1 LSAQLIIREPL
12 GERRLTDE
20 ALPMSIGGAGSDVIV
35 PAATPGPLAWIGA
48 QEGQL
53 FLQPASTE
61 AVVLHNGAR
70 IAGSTWLRGGDVL
83 DVGGGRLRLYVENGE
98 RLLEVIAGA
107 ADNATAPP
115 IVADAAGVSGAG
127 GEDMP
132 IEAVAFRRSTG
143 AAPTLS
149 VPPWRRIGLAAA
161 LVLLA
166 ALAGYLFTSVPVQV
180 EIDPVPQQ
188 LALEGGWPGFGLG
201 TSRLLRPGEYTLVA
215 AHEGYETL
223 RVPIVIARDG
233 RREFRFALTMLPGRL
248 QIDLPV
254 PGQVSI
260 DGKAAGRAPGEFRL
274 VAGRHR
280 ILIDTERHLDFQ
292 TEVEI
297 EGRDRLQRL
306 APKLVPGWAAV
317 SVTSDPAGAE
327 ALVGGKPVG
336 ATPVKLELMG
346 GNHRLELRRAGY
358 KTWVSD
364 ILVKA
369 NEPMNIGPVHLGIPD
384 GRLAVQSAPAG
395 ANVTVGGVYRGRTP
409 LEIDVRPD
417 VSQAVAISREGYE
430 SATREVSV
438 ASGARRVVEVS
449 LEAILG
455 EVIVRATPADA
466 ELFVDGRSRGAARQ
480 TLSLPATAHAI
491 EIRKPGYVTHK
502 TTITPR
508 VGLPQN
514 IEVTLLEGVAAAPA
528 TAAGSGAPAEPG
540 APAASAAAPA
550 MVALVPTLRTRTGQE
565 LKLLPAA
572 TFTMGSQRRE
582 AGRRANEAQRPVN
595 LVRRFYMST
604 QEVTNADFKQFRPD
618 HRSGFVSQNT
628 LELDR
633 QPVVNVSWQ
642 DAAAYCNWLSAEAGL
657 KPAYEKR
664 GDQLVAVSPVTN
676 GYRLPT
682 EAEWEF
688 VARSVGGGGRLRKY
702 PWGEALPVPA
712 GAGNFADRRA
722 QPVVPQVLVDLDD
735 GFIVTAPVGSF
746 APNSLGFFDMG
757 GNVAE
762 WTHDIYTVQP
772 PATAAALD
780 PVATG
785 EGGVYVLR
793 GSSWKHSSVTE
804 LRLAFRDYGNGRRND
819 TGFRVARYAQ

>member
-1 LSAQLIIREPL
+1 MSAQLIIREPL
-12 GERRLTDE
+12 GERRLNDE
-20 ALPMSIGGAGSDVIV
+20 ALPMSIGGPGSDVIV
-35 PAATPGPLAWIGA
+35 PGARPGPLAWIGA
-48 QEGQL
+48 QDGQL

-61 AVVLHNGAR
+61 ATVLHNGAR
-70 IAGSTWLRGGDVL
+70 IAGSTWLRSGDVL

-127 GEDMP
+127 GEEVP
-132 IEAVAFRRSTG
+132 IEAVAFRRSTA

-149 VPPWRRIGLAAA
+149 APPWRRIGLAAA
-161 LVLLA
+161 LAMLA
-166 ALAGYLFTSVPVQV
+166 ALAGYLFTSIPVQV
-180 EIDPVPQQ
+180 EIEPVPQR
-188 LALEGGWPGFGLG
+188 LAFEGGWPDVGLG
-201 TSRLLRPGEYTLVA
+201 TSRLLRPGKYTLVA

-233 RREFRFALTMLPGRL
+233 KREFHYALAMLPGRL

-274 VAGRHR
+274 AAGPHR

-306 APKLVPGWAAV
+306 SPKLVPGWAMV
-317 SVTSDPAGAE
+317 SVTSEPAGAD
-327 ALVGGKPVG
+327 ALVGGKRFG

-369 NEPMNIGPVHLGIPD
+369 NEPMNIGPVRLGIPD
-384 GRLAVQSAPAG
+384 GRLTVQSAPSG
-395 ANVTVGGVYRGRTP
+395 ANVTIGGVYRGRTP
-409 LEIDVRPD
+409 LEVEVRPD
-417 VSQAVAISREGYE
+417 VTQAVAISREGYE
-430 SATREVSV
+430 SAAREVSV
-438 ASGARRVVEVS
+438 ASGARRVIEVS

-455 EVIVRATPADA
+455 EVIVRATPPDA

-508 VGLPQN
+508 AGLPQN
-514 IEVTLLEGVAAAPA
+514 IEVTLLEGVAATPEAAPA
-528 TAAGSGAPAEPG
+528 SGAPGEPG
-540 APAASAAAPA
+540 PAAAAAPA

-582 AGRRANEAQRPVN
+582 PGRRANEGQRPVN
-595 LVRRFYMST
+595 LLRRFYMST
-604 QEVTNADFKQFRPD
+604 REVTNADFKQFRPE

-688 VARSVGGGGRLRKY
+688 VARSENGGGRLRKY
-702 PWGEALPVPA
+702 PWGESLPVPA

-772 PATAAALD
+772 AATAAAVD

-785 EGGVYVLR
+785 EGGLYVLR

-819 TGFRVARYAQ
+819 TGFRIARYAQ

>member
-1 LSAQLIIREPL
+1 MSAQLIIREPL
-12 GERRLTDE
+12 GERRLADD

-35 PAATPGPLAWIGA
+35 PAAAPGPLAWIGA
-48 QEGQL
+48 QDGQL

-61 AVVLHNGAR
+61 AIVLHNGAR

-83 DVGGGRLRLYVENGE
+83 DVAGGRLRLYVENGE

-127 GEDMP
+127 SEDVP
-132 IEAVAFRRSTG
+132 IEAVAFRRSTVAG
-143 AAPTLS
+143 PTVS
-149 VPPWRRIGLAAA
+149 APPWRRIGIAAA

-180 EIDPVPQQ
+180 EIDPVPQR
-188 LALEGGWPGFGLG
+188 LAFEGGWPGFGLG

-223 RVPIVIARDG
+223 QVPIVIARDG
-233 RREFRFALTMLPGRL
+233 KREFRYALAMLPGRL

-274 VAGRHR
+274 AAGPHK

-292 TEVEI
+292 ADIEI

-306 APKLVPGWAAV
+306 APKLVPGWSVV
-317 SVTSDPAGAE
+317 SVTSEPSGAE
-327 ALVGGKPVG
+327 ALVGGRPLG

-346 GNHRLELRRAGY
+346 GNHRLELRRTGY

-369 NEPMNIGPVHLGIPD
+369 NEPLSIGPVRLGIPD

-395 ANVTVGGVYRGRTP
+395 ANVTIGGVYRGRTP
-409 LEIDVRPD
+409 LEVDVRPD
-417 VSQAVAISREGYE
+417 VTQAVAISREGYE

-438 ASGARRVVEVS
+438 ASGARRVVDVS

-455 EVIVRATPADA
+455 DVIVRATPADA

-491 EIRKPGYVTHK
+491 EIKKPGYVTHK
-502 TTITPR
+502 ATITPR

-514 IEVTLLEGVAAAPA
+514 IEVTLLEGVAAAAPA
-528 TAAGSGAPAEPG
+528 TAATPG
-540 APAASAAAPA
+540 AAPGEARAAAAAAPV

-572 TFTMGSQRRE
+572 TFTMGSARRE
-582 AGRRANEAQRPVN
+582 PGRRANEAQRPVN
-595 LVRRFYMST
+595 LARRFYMST
-604 QEVTNADFKQFRPD
+604 REVTNADFKQFRAE

-628 LELDR
+628 LELDG

-642 DAAAYCNWLSAEAGL
+642 DAAAYCNWLSADAGL

-688 VARSVGGGGRLRKY
+688 VARSENGGGRLRKY
-702 PWGEALPVPA
+702 PWGESLPVPA